1 MKNITH
7 AVIPVAGFG
16 TRMLPLSK
24 SVPKELLPLGNR
36 PAIHYVVAEAIAA
49 GIKHIV
55 LVSHAQKGAIEN
67 YFDINAELD
76 HQLRAKGKD
85 ALADSLNWLPEDVTV
100 SMIRQ
105 GKPLGLGHAVLAARP
120 IIGAN
125 DFAVMLP
132 DVVLDPYTTDMAT
145 DNLAFMIDKFA
156 NDGHSQILVE
166 TVADE
171 DVHKYGIAQLHEASN
186 DDSGSNSNKDV
197 NTSFKVAGFVEKPNL
212 AEAPSRLAVVGR
224 YVFSNHIFDYLANT
238 KASVG
243 GEIQLTDAID
253 ALISEYGVNV
263 TTMRG
268 DSYDAGD
275 MRSYMQAFIY
285 FAEQQLASSENS
297 E

>member
-1 MKNITH
+1 MPITH

-36 PAIHYVVAEAIAA
+36 PAIHYVVEEAIAA

-55 LVSHAQKGAIEN
+55 LVGHAQKSAIEN

-76 HQLRAKGKD
+76 NQLRQKGKNE
-85 ALADSLNWLPEDVTV
+85 LADSLNWLPKDVTV
-100 SMIRQ
+100 SMTRQ

-120 IIGAN
+120 IIGEH
-125 DFAVMLP
+125 DFAVLLP
-132 DVVLDPYTTDMAT
+132 DVVLDPFTGDMAA
-145 DNLAFMIDKFA
+145 DNLAFMMNAFA
-156 NDGHSQILVE
+156 KDNHSQILVDK
-166 TVADE
+166 VADA
-171 DVHKYGIAQLHEASN
+171 DVSKYGIAQLDEAL
-186 DDSGSNSNKDV
+186 SGMSAIEDKLAV

-212 AEAPSRLAVVGR
+212 ADAPSRLAVVCR
-224 YVFSNHIFDYLANT
+224 YVFSNQIFDYLANT
-238 KASVG
+238 TASVG

-253 ALISEYGVNV
+253 ALISEHGVNV

-275 MRSYMQAFIY
+275 MRSYMRAFIY
-285 FAEQQLASSENS
+285 FAQQQLAGDE
-297 E
+297 

>member
-1 MKNITH
+1 MNKITH

-36 PAIHYVVAEAIAA
+36 PAIHYVVEEAIAA

-55 LVSHAQKGAIEN
+55 LVGHAQKSAIEN

-76 HQLRAKGKD
+76 NQLRHKGKD
-85 ALADSLNWLPEDVTV
+85 ELADSLNWLPEDVTV

-105 GKPLGLGHAVLAARP
+105 GKALGLGHAVLAARP
-120 IIGAN
+120 IIGEH
-125 DFAVMLP
+125 DFAVLLP
-132 DVVLDPYTTDMAT
+132 DVVLDPFTGDMAA
-145 DNLAFMIDKFA
+145 DNLAFMIDAFA
-156 NDGHSQILVE
+156 EDNHSQILVDK
-166 TVADE
+166 VADE
-171 DVHKYGIAQLHEASN
+171 DVHKYGIAKLHEAFSEVSREDDEADSN
-186 DDSGSNSNKDV
+186 A
-197 NTSFKVAGFVEKPNL
+197 SFKVAGFVEKPDL
-212 AEAPSRLAVVGR
+212 ADAPSKLAVVGR

-285 FAEQQLASSENS
+285 FAEQQLAED

>member
-1 MKNITH
+1 MHNITH

-24 SVPKELLPLGNR
+24 SVPKELLPLGDR
-36 PAIHYVVAEAIAA
+36 PAIHYVVEEAIAA

-55 LVSHAQKGAIEN
+55 LVGHAQKSAIEN

-76 HQLRAKGKD
+76 NQLRHKGKD
-85 ALADSLNWLPEDVTV
+85 ELANSLNWLPDDVTV

-120 IIGAN
+120 IIGAH
-125 DFAVMLP
+125 DFAVLLP
-132 DVVLDPYTTDMAT
+132 DVVLDPFTTDMSA
-145 DNLAFMIDKFA
+145 DNLAFMIDAFA
-156 NDGHSQILVE
+156 KDSHSQILVDK
-166 TVADE
+166 VADE
-171 DVHKYGIAQLHEASN
+171 DVHKYGIAQLHEAFSEVSDI
-186 DDSGSNSNKDV
+186 DDKTDTNA
-197 NTSFKVAGFVEKPNL
+197 SFKVVGFVEKPSL
-212 AEAPSRLAVVGR
+212 AEAPSKLAVVGR

-285 FAEQQLASSENS
+285 FAQHQLAED